1 MEEKDNYNSIGEKMN
16 ELDLH
21 GVEYDNVL
29 MICHR
34 FINDNWGT
42 EMKIITGN
50 STALKNIVTR
60 IIRNYDLPHRIG
72 GITLPYITIQKENL

>member
-1 MEEKDNYNSIGEKMN
+1 MK

-21 GVEYDNVL
+21 GVEYDSVL

-34 FINDNWGT
+34 FINDNWGQ

-60 IIRNYDLPHRIG
+60 VIRNYDLPHRIG
-72 GITLPYITIQKENL
+72 GITGTLPYVTIQKENVYEPKR